1 MADFLSQIIIAY
13 VLDLIFGDPRV
24 PWHPVCL
31 IGRLISWLEGH
42 LYVEKGSPSQQ
53 KRRGAF
59 LAALTIT
66 VTGMVS
72 MMIWLIAMHLNR
84 YLGMVTGGIMGF
96 FCISVKDLRIES
108 MKVYADLSG
117 KDLKAARYDLSM
129 IVGRDTQELDQTG
142 VIRADVE
149 TVAEGT
155 SDGII
160 APLFWMAVGGP
171 VLAFVYK
178 AINTMDSMIGYRNEK
193 YLYFG
198 RVAARMDDAAN
209 FIPSRIAA
217 VLMIAASFP
226 LKMNTRSAIRIYG
239 RDRRKH
245 SSPNSAQTESVCAGA
260 LEIQLAGDISYGG
273 VKTHKPELGD
283 PVREPQAQDIIR
295 ANRLAFL
302 TSLLMVLL
310 ICAVY
315 RLVAGLT

>member
-1 MADFLSQIIIAY
+1 MCYYI
-13 VLDLIFGDPRV
+13 
-24 PWHPVCL
+24 
-31 IGRLISWLEGH
+31 
-42 LYVEKGSPSQQ
+42 
-53 KRRGAF
+53 
-59 LAALTIT
+59 LATKSL
-66 VTGMVS
+66 
-72 MMIWLIAMHLNR
+72 
-84 YLGMVTGGIMGF
+84 
-96 FCISVKDLRIES
+96 KDES
-108 MKVYADLSG
+108 MKVYYALSKNDLQG
-117 KDLKAARYDLSM
+117 ARLYLSY
-129 IVGRDTQELDQTG
+129 IVGRDTQNLDQTAVAKG
-142 VIRADVE
+142 AVE
-149 TVAEGT
+149 TVAENT
-155 SDGII
+155 ADGVI
-160 APLFWMAVGGP
+160 APLIYMLIGGAP
-171 VLAFVYK
+171 LGFMYK
-178 AINTMDSMIGYRNEK
+178 AINTLDSMVGYKNEK
-193 YLYFG
+193 YMNFG
-198 RVAARMDDAAN
+198 RFSAIADDVAN

-273 VKTHKPELGD
+273 VRTHKPELGD